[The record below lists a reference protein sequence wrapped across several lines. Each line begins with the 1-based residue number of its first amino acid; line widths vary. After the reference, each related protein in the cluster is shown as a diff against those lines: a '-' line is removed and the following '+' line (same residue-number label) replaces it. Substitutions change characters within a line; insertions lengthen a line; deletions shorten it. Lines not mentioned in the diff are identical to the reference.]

1 MVRKLAFVLVWLAVI
16 LPGGAYALGLGEIQL
31 NSFLNQPLDAEIE
44 IISSQRGETDG
55 IKIQLASPSS
65 FERAGL
71 EFNNLLRKIKFKLVS
86 KPNGTYVIK
95 VTTRKGYR
103 EPFLNF
109 LLEVNWSNG
118 RILREYAALVD
129 PPATMQ
135 SSSAKTQSPSSS
147 QRSSSDSSKAPEQP
161 LYGAPDTTSYTAPAS
176 TNTGGFIGDTY
187 TTKRRDTAW
196 QIANNARAD
205 QDVSVEQSMMAI
217 LRANPQAFIKQ
228 NINRLKAGYVLNI
241 PDKESMLSQSHG
253 EALAEVREQTSAWR
267 NRRSVA
273 ATPKGHLEI
282 LPPKTDSSSTSALGS
297 SSGSSSADS
306 NREVM
311 LAREAAEAQRQENA
325 ELRLRISELEELIN
339 SGRLETKL
347 KSDKMA
353 LLEQQLSKLDGAT
366 KGETASEE
374 KAAPETAAT
383 EMTAPAGEAKPEV
396 ASEPVAEEKP
406 VVADKP
412 KEPKVVVPAVPAPP
426 GTPVN
431 QHVVGGFTPVDIT
444 KLPKS
449 GLPAKPFKTGADG
462 MDAANGASGSADK
475 GMMDDV
481 LGYFESNPTTLWIVI
496 AAIGIL
502 LVLIVVMVARS
513 RRGDDQFEESI
524 LQEKVLSDAA
534 FNETAVVDEAVE
546 ETEEQPENFFETVD
560 VEKASDDVATEEAS
574 DTSFLSDMVF
584 SDMNDVEGGSGES
597 DPLTEA
603 DVFLAYGRFGPA
615 ETMIKEAIAKEPE
628 RNDLRL
634 KLLEIFYSAKNKDAF
649 ESEAAAF
656 HEDLASNPD
665 AETWDKVVEMGGD
678 LCPTHALFNSDSEN
692 TVAADSSDDSVIA
705 GDDED
710 TAIMDFDLGEFEEQ
724 LENLGVEDET
734 VEASGSEMDGL
745 DLDLNALAGDAN
757 DVEDPTLEITTE
769 LEGIADVLNDDLV
782 ETTQELDIGGNQEI
796 TQELEVNKKLETTQ
810 EIANGDPNDLDEITQ
825 ELKVPDLA
833 SELDLGEAID
843 SPIQDEG
850 MDVDD
855 DALADIDEV
864 GTKLDLAR
872 AYIDMGDPEGA
883 KSILNEV
890 IEEGNDSQKG
900 EAESLIGQL

>member
-1 MVRKLAFVLVWLAVI
+1 MVRKLAFVLVWLAAI

-55 IKIQLASPSS
+55 IKIQLASPSA

-71 EFNNLLRKIKFKLVS
+71 EFNNILRKIKFKLVS

-129 PPATMQ
+129 PPATVQ
-135 SSSAKTQSPSSS
+135 STPAKTQSPSGS
-147 QRSSSDSSKAPEQP
+147 QRSSSVSNKAPEQP
-161 LYGAPDTTSYTAPAS
+161 LFGAPDTTSYTPPAS
-176 TNTGGFIGDTY
+176 TNSSGFIGDTY
-187 TTKRRDTAW
+187 TTKRRDTTW
-196 QIANNARAD
+196 QIANNARPD

-273 ATPKGHLEI
+273 AAPKGHLEI
-282 LPPKTDSSSTSALGS
+282 LPPKTDSSSTNALGS
-297 SSGSSSADS
+297 SSGNSSADS
-306 NREVM
+306 NRDVM

-339 SGRLETKL
+339 SGRLEAKL

-353 LLEQQLSKLDGAT
+353 LLEQQLTKLGAAT
-366 KGETASEE
+366 KGEAVSEE
-374 KAAPETAAT
+374 AAPEAVIPEA
-383 EMTAPAGEAKPEV
+383 TAPAEEAKPEV
-396 ASEPVAEEKP
+396 TPEPVVEEQP
-406 VVADKP
+406 AVADKP
-412 KEPKVVVPAVPAPP
+412 KEPKIVVPAVPAPP

-449 GLPAKPFKTGADG
+449 GLPAKPFKTGTDEMG
-462 MDAANGASGSADK
+462 AAKGASESTEK
-475 GMMDDV
+475 GVIDDV
-481 LGYFESNPTTLWIVI
+481 LGYFESNPMTLWIVI

-502 LVLIVVMVARS
+502 LVLIVVMVARG

-534 FNETAVVDEAVE
+534 FNETPAGDEVAE
-546 ETEEQPENFFETVD
+546 KTEEQPENFFETVD
-560 VEKASDDVATEEAS
+560 VEKASDDVATEEVG

-584 SDMNDVEGGSGES
+584 SDMNDLDGGSGES

-649 ESEAAAF
+649 ESEAMSF

-665 AETWDKVVEMGGD
+665 TETWDKVVEMGGD
-678 LCPTHALFNSDSEN
+678 LCPTHALFNSDSED
-692 TVAADSSDDSVIA
+692 TVAADVEEDDVIA

-724 LENLGVEDET
+724 LENLGVEDEK
-734 VEASGSEMDGL
+734 VETSDSDMDGL

-769 LEGIADVLNDDLV
+769 LEGIADTLNDDLV

-796 TQELEVNKKLETTQ
+796 TQELKVNKKLETTQ
-810 EIANGDPNDLDEITQ
+810 EIANGDAADLDEITQ

-843 SPIQDEG
+843 SPIQEDA
-850 MDVDD
+850 MDLDD

-900 EAESLIGQL
+900 EAESLMGQL